1 MAIRVTQEVAEV
13 VLVPTSQAL
22 RVTQAVAEPVITPTS
37 QALRVT
43 QVAAEPIIGLTQRK
57 LRVTQVVAEVV
68 LMNAV
73 DTCEPSWTFPTI
85 ADYPQPANGGPYPL
99 YFDEIVPEWGEYGQ
113 AMGDGK
119 PLYGT
124 LQTSRVRFFLFEY
137 GGLLAADAATLDSH
151 FATTRGALSF
161 TMVHPVTAETI
172 TGVRYDSYQRS
183 AHQKSW
189 AQERTVRLV
198 KYTN

>member
-1 MAIRVTQEVAEV
+1 MAIRVTQEAAEAVVA
-13 VLVPTSQAL
+13 PSSQNL
-22 RVTQAVAEPVITPTS
+22 RVTQASAEAVIALSS
-37 QALRVT
+37 Q
-43 QVAAEPIIGLTQRK
+43 K

-68 LMNAV
+68 VMNAV
-73 DTCEPSWTFPTI
+73 NSCDLSWTFPTI

-119 PLYGT
+119 PTYGT
-124 LQTSRVRFFLFEY
+124 LQTSRVRYFLFEY
-137 GGLLAADAATLDSH
+137 GGLLAAEAASLDAH
-151 FATTRGALSF
+151 FSSTRGALSF

-183 AHQKSW
+183 VHQKSW
-189 AQERTVRLV
+189 SQERTVRLV